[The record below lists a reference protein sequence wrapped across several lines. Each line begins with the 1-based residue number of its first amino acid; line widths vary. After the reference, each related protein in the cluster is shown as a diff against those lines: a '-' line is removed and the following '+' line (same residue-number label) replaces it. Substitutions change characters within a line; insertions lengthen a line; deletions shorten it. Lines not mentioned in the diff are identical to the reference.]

1 MAHVLVASPD
11 ARVCEALTATLR
23 TAGYAVVTTLD
34 GALALAALC
43 SATDPLLALVD
54 ERFAALAARVISATF
69 HGGLLLERHAY
80 ILVTA
85 APQPLDSDRFAEDV
99 ATLDAR
105 VLSLPYSL
113 WSLLATA
120 QEAEE
125 ALSRREGALGESGR
139 ESRSESRSESRRES
153 SGVFALASAW
163 AFPPK
168 DGLAASS
175 LVCCGGA
182 PC

>member
-23 TAGYAVVTTLD
+23 TAGYAVTTTLD

-69 HGGLLLERHAY
+69 HGGVLLERHAY

-85 APQPLDSDRFAEDV
+85 SPQPLDGDRFAEDV

-113 WSLLATA
+113 WSLLATT

-125 ALSRREGALGESGR
+125 ILSRREGARVALE
-139 ESRSESRSESRRES
+139 ES
-153 SGVFALASAW
+153 SGVFALSSAW
-163 AFPPK
+163 TSPP
-168 DGLAASS
+168 DESLMASRASS
-175 LVCCGGA
+175 LACCGGA